1 MSVLKI
7 NLTTGTYKQK
17 KVNIQSLVF
26 WTLIYILNTVYCK
39 YKCIYRSEM

>member
-1 MSVLKI
+1 MSELKI
-7 NLTTGTYKQK
+7 NLTTYKQK